1 MRIFLAY
8 ANKIEQVK
16 EILCL
21 QVGWV
26 IVFARKSRQNWMQK
40 ILTDWEHTKRLR
52 NFSVIYG

>member
-16 EILCL
+16 EILFW

-26 IVFARKSRQNWMQK
+26 IVFAWKSRQNWMQK

>member
-26 IVFARKSRQNWMQK
+26 IVFAWKSRQNWMQK
-40 ILTDWEHTKRLR
+40 ILTVWEDTKRLR